1 MNLGLGKAGLNP
13 LHQQT
18 AQPAALTVY
27 NHNFHKNTSFP
38 HPFGLIPHR
47 IVQGGGLL
55 SSIYNANSGELLTMA
70 VALSAVL
77 AQGQSQANLAKLGA
91 FFTIVGDT
99 LNLYALQPSQVDR
112 AGTALSLADNL

>member
-1 MNLGLGKAGLNP
+1 M
-13 LHQQT
+13 
-18 AQPAALTVY
+18 V
-27 NHNFHKNTSFP
+27 
-38 HPFGLIPHR
+38 
-47 IVQGGGLL
+47 LL
-55 SSIYNANSGELLTMA
+55 SSINNANSGEVLTKP
-70 VALSAVL
+70 VALSAAL